1 MIYGMYLSASASLT
15 QMARQDVASNNLA
28 NVDTVGFKPDS
39 FLIRQRDT
47 VRKED
52 GLFHLDSNA
61 MLERL
66 GGGVMPL
73 PTRVDTSPA
82 ALRETGDEFDIAM
95 EGPGFFG
102 VRYGDGPDSLR
113 LTRDGR
119 MTLNAQGTLVRAT
132 DGSPMLS
139 AGGGSIRLDPTL
151 PMAIDA
157 DGTIRQA
164 GEPVAQ
170 LMVVDAPRN
179 ALLKAGDNLLRLDGG
194 TDAAE
199 RMLTPARGSVRQH
212 FVETSGVDP
221 IKAIMAV
228 NNAANA
234 AQSNLRMI
242 GLFND
247 IMDRAINRLG
257 RVA

>member
-28 NVDTVGFKPDS
+28 NVDTVGFKPDA
-39 FLIRQRDT
+39 FLIRQREAA
-47 VRKED
+47 RPED
-52 GLFHLDSNA
+52 GLYHLDSNN

-73 PTRVDTSPA
+73 PTQVISAPS
-82 ALRETGDEFDIAM
+82 ALRETGEPLDIAM
-95 EGPGFFG
+95 EGKGFFG
-102 VRYGDGPDSLR
+102 VRFGDGEDSFR
-113 LTRDGR
+113 VTRDGR
-119 MTLNAQGTLVRAT
+119 MTLNAQGTLVRST

-139 AGGGSIRLDPTL
+139 AAGNPIQLDPTL
-151 PMAIDA
+151 PIAIDA
-157 DGTIRQA
+157 DGTIRQGDGA
-164 GEPVAQ
+164 VAQ
-170 LMVVDAPRN
+170 LMVVDVPQAS
-179 ALLKAGDNLLRLDGG
+179 LLKAGDNLMRVAAGPDGQPP
-194 TDAAE
+194 
-199 RMLTPARGSVRQH
+199 LTPATGSVRQH

-221 IKAIMAV
+221 IKALMAV
-228 NNAANA
+228 NDAANA
-234 AQSNLRMI
+234 AQTNLRMI

>member
-1 MIYGMYLSASASLT
+1 MIYGLYLSASASLT
-15 QMARQDVASNNLA
+15 QMARQDVEANNLA
-28 NVDTVGFKPDS
+28 NVDTVAFKPDS
-39 FLIRQRDT
+39 FSIRQRD
-47 VRKED
+47 VARKED
-52 GLFHLDSNA
+52 GLFHLSSST

-82 ALRETGDEFDIAM
+82 ALRETGDPLDIAI
-95 EGPGFFG
+95 EGHGFFG

-132 DGSPMLS
+132 DGSPMLG
-139 AGGGSIRLDPTL
+139 AGGGPIRLDPTL
-151 PMAIDA
+151 PVAIDA

-170 LMVVDAPRN
+170 LMVVDAPSN
-179 ALLKAGDNLLRLDGG
+179 ALLKAGDNLLRLAGG
-194 TDAAE
+194 AQTAGQ
-199 RMLTPARGSVRQH
+199 LTPASGSVRQH

-221 IKAIMAV
+221 IKAMMAV